1 MRAFEGV
8 EQDSVK
14 MQNCPSVLFSFWCSP
29 GRSYR
34 RLGLFF
40 RKSYFDTFLLACLIY
55 GAVPLIVNKIIYL
68 M

>member
-34 RLGLFF
+34 RLGVTTLKLPL
-40 RKSYFDTFLLACLIY
+40 RMSC
-55 GAVPLIVNKIIYL
+55 GASKFAH
-68 M
+68 